1 MKKTIKIFAAIA
13 FAALIFH
20 SCRFLEVERVGKSD
34 IPTYFSE
41 PSALQPALNGSY
53 SLLYDIYDK
62 LLLFYPEVTGDLM
75 NLSARASSW
84 ESKYNFS
91 STYMEETT
99 AVGYIWKYSY
109 NIIQNVNHIIFYSP
123 SLKDGRNNAM
133 IGDIMAQAYFIR
145 ALVHFNLCQ
154 VYAQTY
160 TFTPDASH
168 LGVPV
173 MTEIPNVTD
182 KLKRSPVK
190 EVYSQV
196 IADVE
201 KSLSSFSSSYVFKE
215 YLASPAAC
223 KAFLARIYLYMGN
236 YEKAASYSAEL
247 MGGFTLTPRDKYR
260 NMFVNVGTREGES
273 ILRLSGYAQ
282 GSASQALYDFKEPSA
297 TPSAKLKELFK
308 DEDDVRLTLF
318 KHKSYNAELKKMED
332 FDNICMK
339 FYCTDSTINV
349 KDKHYDPFVF
359 RVSEMYLINAEAS
372 CRLGK
377 LQAAADAVKA
387 LKARALGVD
396 VSSVV
401 LDYTDASGLD
411 KLIMEERMKELCFEG
426 HRLFDVA
433 RRHEDIVR
441 DNGTTSEIRT
451 LKYPDYRFILPIPYL
466 EIESNK
472 EIQQNPSSN
481 D

>member
-1 MKKTIKIFAAIA
+1 MKRMIKIFTAIV
-13 FAALIFH
+13 FAALVFH

-41 PSALQPALNGSY
+41 ASALQPALNGSY

-75 NLSARASSW
+75 NLSSRASSW

-99 AVGYIWKYSY
+99 AVGFIWKYSY
-109 NIIQNVNHIIFYSP
+109 NIIQNINHIIFYAP
-123 SLKDGRNNAM
+123 ALKDGKNNSM
-133 IGDIMAQAYFIR
+133 IDNIVAQAYFIR

-160 TFTPDASH
+160 TFTPGASH

-173 MTEIPNVTD
+173 MIEIPKVTD
-182 KLKRSPVK
+182 KLKRSTVK

-196 IADVE
+196 IADVD
-201 KSLSSFSSSYVFKE
+201 KALAAFSSSYAFNE
-215 YLASPAAC
+215 YFASPASC
-223 KAFLARIYLYMGN
+223 KALLARIYLYMGD

-247 MGGFTLTPRDKYR
+247 MGGFTLTPREKYR
-260 NMFVNVGTREGES
+260 DMFVNAGTRGGES

-282 GSASQALYDFKEPSA
+282 GAASQALYNFKEPLA
-297 TPSAKLKELFK
+297 TPSVKLKDLFQ
-308 DEDDVRLTLF
+308 DDRDVRLTLF
-318 KHKSYNAELKKMED
+318 KHKAYNAELKKMET
-332 FDNICMK
+332 FDNVCMK
-339 FYCTDSTINV
+339 FYCTDSTVNV
-349 KDKHYDPFVF
+349 IDKHYDPFVF
-359 RVSEMYLINAEAS
+359 RLSEMYLINAEAS

-377 LQAAADAVKA
+377 LQDAADAVKA
-387 LKARALGVD
+387 LRARALGLD
-396 VSSVV
+396 ASAVV
-401 LDYTDASGLD
+401 LDYSDPAGLD

-426 HRLFDVA
+426 HRLFDLA
-433 RRHEDIVR
+433 RRHETLERGSGSTAEVL
-441 DNGTTSEIRT
+441 T